1 MKIEIWPI
9 SRPIPYARN
18 ARKIPQQAVDKVAAS
33 IQEFG
38 FRQPIVVDKQG
49 VIVAGHTRLLAAQ
62 KLGLEQVPVHIASEL
77 SPTQIKA
84 YRLADNRL
92 ALEASFDNDLL
103 ALELAELKLE
113 DFAMELTGFD
123 LDELA
128 AMEALGNSTDEGL
141 TDEDEVPPT
150 PETPVTAEGDVWTL
164 GNHRLLCGDSTNLT
178 HVQKLMNGEQADLV
192 VTDPPYN
199 VAYEGKTKE
208 ALTIK
213 NDRLGDGAFF
223 DFLFQVY
230 TNLYT
235 ILKDGA
241 GIYVFHADTE
251 GLNFRRALI
260 ESGFKLAQCCIWAK
274 QAMVMGRQDY
284 HWQHE
289 PVLYGWKPTGPHQW
303 YSDRKQTTLWNFDR
317 PMRNGEHPTMKP
329 VALIEYPIRN
339 SSRQGDIVVDLF
351 GGSGSTLLACEK
363 NARSCRTIELDPKYC
378 DVILQRWADFTGKD
392 PVRQDGAQWSTLK
405 QPQTSHE
412 TATKR
417 RQDKRAA

>member
-1 MKIEIWPI
+1 MKVETWPI
-9 SRPIPYARN
+9 NRPIPYARN
-18 ARKIPQQAVDKVAAS
+18 ARKIPQQAIDKVAAS

-103 ALELAELKLE
+103 ALELAELRLD
-113 DFAMELTGFD
+113 DFALELTGFD
-123 LDELA
+123 PDELA
-128 AMEALGNSTDEGL
+128 TMEALGNSTDEGL

-150 PETPVTAEGDVWTL
+150 PETPVTAEGDLWTL

-178 HVQKLMNGEQADLV
+178 HVQRLMNGQEADLV

-260 ESGFKLAQCCIWAK
+260 ESGFKLAQCCVWVK

-289 PVLYGWKPTGPHQW
+289 PVLYGWKPTGPHHW
-303 YSDRKQTTLWNFDR
+303 YADRKQTTIWKFDR

-329 VALIEYPIRN
+329 LALVEYPILN
-339 SSRQGDIVVDLF
+339 SSRQGDVVVDLF

-363 NARSCRTIELDPKYC
+363 NARLCRTMELDPKYS
-378 DVILQRWADFTGKD
+378 DVILQRWTNFTGKD
-392 PVRQDGAQWSTLK
+392 PVRQDGARWSMLK
-405 QPQTSHE
+405 QLGIGHE
-412 TATKR
+412 PATKR